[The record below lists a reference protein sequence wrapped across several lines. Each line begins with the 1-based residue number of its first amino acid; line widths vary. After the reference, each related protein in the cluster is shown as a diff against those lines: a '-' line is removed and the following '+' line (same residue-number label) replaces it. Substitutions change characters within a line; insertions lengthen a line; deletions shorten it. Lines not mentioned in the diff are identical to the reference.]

1 MSEKPS
7 FFSEL
12 KRRNVYKVAI
22 AYVVA
27 GWALSQGIAQVFPVF
42 DIPNWVIRLIVVLI
56 IIGLPIALVLAW
68 SFEITPE
75 GIKRTE
81 DVDLVAAAQQPKKRT
96 WIFVVIIGGA
106 ISLGLFFLG
115 RYTARNTASAASGE
129 LPAKSIAV
137 LPFVNMSGEAANND
151 FSDGITE
158 EILNALSQIS
168 DLKVAARTSAFQFKG
183 KNIDLRQVG
192 ETLGVAYV
200 LEGSV
205 QRAGDDV
212 RITAQLIDAHSG
224 YHRWSEKYDRKL
236 TSIFAIEDEI
246 SKAIAAQM
254 QVALG
259 NDREQ
264 PLVKAATADPRAHEF
279 YLKGLAR
286 ITERGPA
293 LTDAVKFFKEA
304 IAIDPNYAAAWAG
317 LSQAYELLPWYK
329 LGPWKTSLAQ
339 AEEAARRA
347 LSLDRDVAEAH
358 TGLANVLRD
367 RRDFA
372 DATKEYRTA
381 LERNPGSAETI
392 NQYAQMLLRMGE
404 LEEAVKQ
411 ERAALALD
419 PLASNP
425 HFILG
430 MVLGALHRYDEA
442 VSEERIVVSRNPN
455 YTYARFY
462 LSYFLLY
469 TANYAEAEKQARL
482 AAAQVG
488 EDPEIIASLV
498 RAVANPV
505 ERPSALK
512 LISEGKVGRY
522 SLTESGDAFWYSMLG
537 ANERA
542 LESLEQWTATSEQE
556 KLFATSQILWT
567 PAFDP
572 IRNDERFRAV
582 MKSAGPPATPAQ
594 PENKP

>member
-1 MSEKPS
+1 MKIDN

-12 KRRNVYKVAI
+12 KRRNVYKVAV
-22 AYVVA
+22 AYAVV
-27 GWALSQGIAQVFPVF
+27 GWLLVQVATQVFPF
-42 DIPNWVIRLIVVLI
+42 FEIPNWSVRLIVLLI
-56 IIGLPIALVLAW
+56 VIGFPIALVIAW
-68 SFEITPE
+68 AFELTPE

-81 DVDLVAAAQQPKKRT
+81 DVDPATSARQPRKHT
-96 WIFVVIIGGA
+96 WIFVVIVGA
-106 ISLGLFFLG
+106 ALSVGLFFIG
-115 RYTARNTASAASGE
+115 RYTARNTASATSGE

-224 YHRWSEKYDRKL
+224 YHSWSEKYDRKL

-259 NDREQ
+259 SDREQ

-430 MVLGALHRYDEA
+430 MILGALHRYDDA

-505 ERPSALK
+505 ERPNALK

-522 SLTESGDAFWYSMLG
+522 SLTEAVADAFLYSMLG